1 MTQLQCV
8 ELLDE
13 VMVRGL
19 NNYNRDNGGGKGGG
33 AALLPEFPTLLLKVT
48 GTSQQVISNIE
59 YGATTPSHVCCTLTK
74 VVASRGLWQCG
85 WCNRDQE
92 QRLWLDLDQRP

>member
-1 MTQLQCV
+1 MPCSVVMGGLISPTWCIAVTQLQCV

-59 YGATTPSHVCCTLTK
+59 YGATTPSQLCCTQ
-74 VVASRGLWQCG
+74 SWR
-85 WCNRDQE
+85 
-92 QRLWLDLDQRP
+92 

>member
-1 MTQLQCV
+1 MPCRMVMGGLILPTWRIAVTQLQCV

-19 NNYNRDNGGGKGGG
+19 NNYNRDNGGGNGGG

-59 YGATTPSHVCCTLTK
+59 YGATTPSHVCCMQ
-74 VVASRGLWQCG
+74 SWR
-85 WCNRDQE
+85 
-92 QRLWLDLDQRP
+92 